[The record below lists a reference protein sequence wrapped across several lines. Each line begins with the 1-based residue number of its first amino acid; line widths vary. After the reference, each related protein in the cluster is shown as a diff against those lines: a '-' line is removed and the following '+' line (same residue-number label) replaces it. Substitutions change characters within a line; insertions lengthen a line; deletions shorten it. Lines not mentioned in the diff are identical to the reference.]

1 VERDPISMVVVRKFE
16 RFRGKKKEL
25 DERQGGGGES
35 LRMIN
40 WNVVNREHHSIALH
54 CDQRGNE

>member
-1 VERDPISMVVVRKFE
+1 VVERDPISMVVVRKFE

-25 DERQGGGGES
+25 DERQGGGGKS

-40 WNVVNREHHSIALH
+40 WNVVNREHHMHCIAL
-54 CDQRGNE
+54 